1 MANYEK
7 ITFVDHVTPLNA
19 ENMNHLEDGIAQAA
33 TASTSGLSIGTV
45 TSGDTASATITDGK
59 LNLVLP
65 KGDKGDKGDPGKD
78 GAQGAPG
85 TDGKNGEDGAKG
97 DKGDPG
103 AAGKNGATWF
113 VEKTA
118 QSAGGAAPSGAV
130 TSDFVLDAN
139 GKVFKVNASN
149 TLDDTTVSIKG
160 AQGAQ
165 GAQGEK
171 GDTGPQGPKGDK
183 GDTGAQGP
191 QGAKGDPGASYTLPA
206 ANTTTLG
213 GVKQAAAQEDSTASD
228 VAGLVT
234 DFNALLAKLRAAGI
248 LANA

>member
-65 KGDKGDKGDPGKD
+65 KGDKGD
-78 GAQGAPG
+78 
-85 TDGKNGEDGAKG
+85 
-97 DKGDPG
+97 
-103 AAGKNGATWF
+103 
-113 VEKTA
+113 
-118 QSAGGAAPSGAV
+118 
-130 TSDFVLDAN
+130 
-139 GKVFKVNASN
+139 
-149 TLDDTTVSIKG
+149 
-160 AQGAQ
+160 
-165 GAQGEK
+165 
-171 GDTGPQGPKGDK
+171 
-183 GDTGAQGP
+183 TGAQGP

-234 DFNALLAKLRAAGI
+234 DFNTLLAKLRAAGI
-248 LANA
+248 LANS

>member
-33 TASTSGLSIGTV
+33 SASPSGLSIGTV

-78 GAQGAPG
+78 
-85 TDGKNGEDGAKG
+85 
-97 DKGDPG
+97 
-103 AAGKNGATWF
+103 
-113 VEKTA
+113 
-118 QSAGGAAPSGAV
+118 
-130 TSDFVLDAN
+130 
-139 GKVFKVNASN
+139 
-149 TLDDTTVSIKG
+149 G

-228 VAGLVT
+228 AAGLVT
-234 DFNALLAKLRAAGI
+234 DLNALLTKLRAAGI